1 MRITGSYDGLL
12 FLMPFTNELVNL
24 ARSVFN
30 LPLWVYNPEPSK
42 GLDILTKLVIDT
54 VSLYGV
60 ILNLLE
66 ASATNFDTLI
76 LSTLGLILLIFS
88 FVIPTFLIPYL
99 TTSSIPGKNI
109 IALVIIFVLAIID
122 RIAMEW
128 AEEFQTLQAESDSER
143 REETK
148 GRAVYYFIVL
158 ATALVSVLY
167 LFQSRYKYNLVMTT
181 FVFFLICGLGLLVI
195 EKYLIYKTKH
205 SKHHAPVST
214 DLI

>member
-1 MRITGSYDGLL
+1 MKITGAYDGLL
-12 FLMPFTNELVNL
+12 FFMPFTNELVNL
-24 ARSVFN
+24 ARSIFN
-30 LPLWVYNPEPSK
+30 LPMWVYNPEPTK
-42 GLDILTKLVIDT
+42 GIDILTKLVIDT

-109 IALVIIFVLAIID
+109 IALAIIFILATID

-128 AEEFQTLQAESDSER
+128 AEEFQTLQAEADSER

-148 GRAVYYFIVL
+148 GRAVYYFIVF
-158 ATALVSVLY
+158 ATAIVSVLY
-167 LFQSRYKYNLVMTT
+167 ILHTKYKYNLMMTT
-181 FVFFLICGLGLLVI
+181 FIFFLICGLGLLVI
-195 EKYLIYKTKH
+195 EKYLIYETKR
-205 SKHHAPVST
+205 SKHHAPVSS
-214 DLI
+214 DLL